1 MPGVRHRQFQISSPA
16 LIGGAQT
23 SFPGYMDI
31 YPGVESFA
39 IFFQPAGW
47 SQLFA
52 TPMREITNC
61 VSVTGSPIRLLWN
74 RFGES

>member
-1 MPGVRHRQFQISSPA
+1 MPGVRHRQFQISTPA
-16 LIGGAQT
+16 LIGDAET
-23 SFPGYMDI
+23 PFPGYMDI
-31 YPGVESFA
+31 YPGVESFT

-47 SQLFA
+47 SQLFP